1 MGVLSINKNLV
12 WWCLFSNIE
21 IRRIPNTEVKRI
33 KILPENLKT
42 TADSQFWTREKGHVV
57 EIALMLISQFN

>member
-12 WWCLFSNIE
+12 WWCLFSNTE

-42 TADSQFWTREKGHVV
+42 TADSQF
-57 EIALMLISQFN
+57 

>member
-21 IRRIPNTEVKRI
+21 IRRIPNTEVKGI
-33 KILPENLKT
+33 KILPENLKA
-42 TADSQFWTREKGHVV
+42 TADSQF
-57 EIALMLISQFN
+57 